1 MAEEV
6 EINSIALI
14 GGIAGGLIASSYAL
28 VPIIMNLLGFNP
40 VASAQIVKYWIYLIV
55 AGGIIALIFS
65 FARVKGTFS
74 FSKSSA
80 LTSILSFAFIFV
92 ISVYV
97 LTPLITPIV
106 YGNPQTKVIEE
117 NKNYK
122 VLTLSIPNMV
132 CSGCAG
138 SIQQVLN
145 KAPGIIDAKVTL
157 SNKQAVVIYDP
168 STTTKEK
175 VANLEIFTSIYPATI
190 VKDEDYKRQ

>member
-1 MAEEV
+1 MSEEI
-6 EINSIALI
+6 EINAKSLV
-14 GGIAGGLIASSYAL
+14 GGIAGGLVASSYAL
-28 VPIIMNLLGFNP
+28 APTIMNLLGFNP
-40 VASAQIVKYWIYLIV
+40 VTSAQIVKYWVYLIV

-65 FARVKGTFS
+65 FARVKGSIS

-80 LTSILSFAFIFV
+80 LTSILSFGFVFV
-92 ISVYV
+92 ISVYI
-97 LTPLITPIV
+97 LTPLVTPLV
-106 YGNPQTKVIEE
+106 YGDTQAKIIEE

-145 KAPGIIDAKVTL
+145 KAPGIVDAKVTL

-168 STTTKEK
+168 SIATKEK
-175 VANLEIFTSIYPATI
+175 IANLEIFTSIYPATI
-190 VKDEDYKRQ
+190 IKDEDYK